1 MVAIIFKRKLRKKIE
16 FQEVYKTLYLKDP
29 ESKLRQKLDEKITHK
44 VNKVF
49 KKYLKKMKS
58 DKAKFKKVL
67 DPLEKGFKSNLKE
80 VSKFTGNS
88 RENIWMKSSTANLI
102 SFGDTFQSMD
112 DDIFHK
118 DHKKIMRKYPEIE
131 KAAEIFNPV
140 VKIIRD
146 TSVIKNLEKNEKKIK
161 FIFSDTDSIIRGIK
175 RKFSDNINKKCK
187 SKSQSLISINN

>member
-1 MVAIIFKRKLRKKIE
+1 MKQIKKIRSLIKQKSDHILFHGCHS
-16 FQEVYKTLYLKDP
+16 FQEKTEKKNRIPRINVENGHLSSNKKLVYKTLYLIDP
-29 ESKLRQKLDEKITHK
+29 QSKLRQKLDEKITHK

-112 DDIFHK
+112 DDIFYK

-131 KAAEIFNPV
+131 KAAEIFKGASLLMPC
-140 VKIIRD
+140 
-146 TSVIKNLEKNEKKIK
+146 NLFFLF
-161 FIFSDTDSIIRGIK
+161 FI
-175 RKFSDNINKKCK
+175 
-187 SKSQSLISINN
+187 